1 MGSLAARQTGATKH
15 LVTRLTVSSL
25 SLSLCL
31 GQVALGAHTIRR
43 PIIDI
48 VSFLVSLAPV
58 NWPFVLH

>member
-1 MGSLAARQTGATKH
+1 MGSLAAQQTGATKH
-15 LVTRLTVSSL
+15 LVTRLTVS